1 MARMSADER
10 RAQLVEAA
18 IVVMTRDG
26 IAKATTRAIVGEAGV
41 PLGVFHYCFE
51 SKAAVLERVVT
62 TLHERSVERVLT
74 TPPTSGSV
82 RDIVR
87 ATLEE
92 YWQHVVTHRDEH
104 RLTYEVT
111 QAALHDPA
119 LAGVARAQYELYLHT
134 NTEALTSAAD
144 RIGVTFTVPVREL
157 SRYLLSVLD
166 GLTLNWLLLGDD
178 TTAAAVLDLAS
189 DHVAALTVPT

>member
-18 IVVMTRDG
+18 IAVMTRDG

-41 PLGVFHYCFE
+41 PLGVFHYCFD
-51 SKAAVLERVVT
+51 SKAVLLERVVA

-74 TPPTSGSV
+74 TPPTGGSV
-82 RDIVR
+82 RDVVR
-87 ATLEE
+87 ATLEQ

-111 QAALHDPA
+111 QVALHDPA
-119 LAGVARAQYELYLHT
+119 LAGVARAQYELYLRT
-134 NTEALTSAAD
+134 NTEAMVTTAD
-144 RIGVTFTVPVREL
+144 RLGVAFTVPVPDL

-178 TTAAAVLDLAS
+178 TTAAAVLDLAA
-189 DHVAALTVPT
+189 DHVAALTVPS